1 MLTGVSSL
9 STLKAIC
16 TLLANGLGKIVI
28 ESLPNDTEV
37 FADESVGFA
46 VVKVTPSNL

>member
-1 MLTGVSSL
+1 
-9 STLKAIC
+9 
-16 TLLANGLGKIVI
+16 
-28 ESLPNDTEV
+28 LPNDTEV